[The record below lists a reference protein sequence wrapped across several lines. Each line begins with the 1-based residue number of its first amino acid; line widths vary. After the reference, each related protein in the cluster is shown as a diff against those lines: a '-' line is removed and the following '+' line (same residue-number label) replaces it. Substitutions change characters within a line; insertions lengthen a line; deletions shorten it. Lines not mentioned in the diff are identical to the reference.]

1 MTKVLHFIKLRTMTG
16 GMDEPLLLGQS
27 SNPLKRTIDIDPSQP
42 NFTSEYLQ
50 AFKVPLA
57 DGDTTTFLQDK
68 ATSGWLVWGK
78 RLTGYTQAPWDESPF
93 TWDPSSEQA
102 MRAMTDIV
110 NDPEWWKK
118 FVGWASQEDARTVS
132 LPSPFFFV
140 PLRRSRLIVFLLE
153 RCSTSREMPST

>member
-16 GMDEPLLLGQS
+16 GLDEPLLVGKS
-27 SNPLKRTIDIDPSQP
+27 SNPLKRTIDIDPRQP

-78 RLTGYTQAPWDESPF
+78 QLTCYTQAPWDESPF
-93 TWDPSSEQA
+93 IWDPSSEE
-102 MRAMTDIV
+102 AMTVMTAIV

-132 LPSPFFFV
+132 LPSRPVLVPF
-140 PLRRSRLIVFLLE
+140 LRLIIAPFSH
-153 RCSTSREMPST
+153 RSTSPEMLST